1 MLETRRGTIIDYLDY
16 LEENLSR
23 HILHRNLVSSEHRSK
38 QQYHRNSRPRCVED
52 DIDFSE
58 NGNIAN
64 FDKVQSEHWVTIQ
77 YTLMM
82 SIILFLLADEWNK
95 TTGELTKGDE
105 VTVNGELAGDD
116 INMESYWAVV
126 KQYTKDDN
134 GVETVTVEDA
144 EGNITTQPR
153 SLLRHRK
160 RHTICVA
167 HLSDDKKHDRF
178 AMQHYTEAELPW
190 LEKYM
195 QENFP
200 NDLDDGCDFI
210 TRFHRHSDIAC
221 QHFQNTG
228 AIESFTSLVK
238 KHGRDASKCKY
249 VYSFGAPGHGK
260 GCFDGLGGTFKN
272 KVHSLIKSTK
282 TSGQGIPGV
291 ESGYIGS
298 VDEVFQ
304 ALQHNFTGAAA
315 DARRKSGKEPD

>member
-1 MLETRRGTIIDYLDY
+1 MDKLWSNGVRKKILKTTYDNAKKEWVYELNKDCKFATNEWLAEVEWRSYVYKDKPTMAAHAREVQRQAAAARAPEEEDLDYTPSEGSTARNLVLETKRGTIIDYLDY
-16 LEENLSR
+16 LEKNLSR

-82 SIILFLLADEWNK
+82 SIISFLLADEWNK
-95 TTGELTKGDE
+95 IMGELAKGDE
-105 VTVNGELAGDD
+105 VTVNGELAGED

-144 EGNITTQPR
+144 EGNITTHPR

-167 HLSDDKKHDRF
+167 HLSDV
-178 AMQHYTEAELPW
+178 EA
-190 LEKYM
+190 
-195 QENFP
+195 
-200 NDLDDGCDFI
+200 
-210 TRFHRHSDIAC
+210 
-221 QHFQNTG
+221 
-228 AIESFTSLVK
+228 
-238 KHGRDASKCKY
+238 
-249 VYSFGAPGHGK
+249 
-260 GCFDGLGGTFKN
+260 
-272 KVHSLIKSTK
+272 
-282 TSGQGIPGV
+282 
-291 ESGYIGS
+291 
-298 VDEVFQ
+298 
-304 ALQHNFTGAAA
+304 
-315 DARRKSGKEPD
+315 